1 MAALKETIRERIS
14 YYKNIDS
21 DVPDIEGILKAIY
34 ITYRDTGAD
43 QQRTGVFPLVVW
55 VVPHTRRRRRLQGAI
70 ARDAAL
76 NPRLFRVITPDQLPG
91 LIHDGPDA
99 LLPPAAPAT

>member
-1 MAALKETIRERIS
+1 MLFRS
-14 YYKNIDS
+14 
-21 DVPDIEGILKAIY
+21 
-34 ITYRDTGAD
+34 RDTGAD

-55 VVPHTRRRRRLQGAI
+55 VVPHTRRRRRLQEAI

-76 NPRLFRVITPDQLPG
+76 NPRLFRVITPDQLPA

-99 LLPPAAPAT
+99 LPPPALPAT